1 MTEEN
6 RCFYSPITH
15 VIDEDHSSNKP
26 LTKQRFDALISI
38 AAEMGFTS
46 IDYDQPDDWRAGRAG
61 LPERPIMYDFD
72 HPVRSMRYEMH
83 DVHTR
88 SQRVLRGDQPTSEV

>member
-38 AAEMGFTS
+38 AAEMGFT
-46 IDYDQPDDWRAGRAG
+46 
-61 LPERPIMYDFD
+61 
-72 HPVRSMRYEMH
+72 
-83 DVHTR
+83 
-88 SQRVLRGDQPTSEV
+88 